1 MIPGLVHSAGAV
13 FPRAMDATN
22 PYAPPPMP
30 AVPATDDISRQLQ
43 GLQYPLTLSFK
54 ILALA
59 SQATVTDANGRVVLY
74 TKQRLL
80 KFKEHV
86 EIWTD
91 NSQGTRLAEIK
102 ANKVIDWSARYF
114 FTDARG
120 AQIGS
125 VGRRGWRSL
134 WKAHYEV
141 FNPGDSTTDFSI
153 HEENAWIKVADSIVG
168 DIPILGMFSGYFLH
182 PSYLASR
189 SSGAPAMRMTK
200 QPAFWEGRFK
210 IEKLADLTPR
220 EELNL
225 FLSFLMMML
234 LERRRG

>member
-1 MIPGLVHSAGAV
+1 ME
-13 FPRAMDATN
+13 ATN

-30 AVPATDDISRQLQ
+30 VVPATDDISRQLQ

-59 SQATVTDANGRVVLY
+59 SQATVTDPNGRTVLY

-91 NSQGTRLAEIK
+91 KSQGTRLAEIK

-114 FTDARG
+114 FTDAQG

-125 VGRRGWRSL
+125 VGRRGWRSI

-141 FNPGDSTTDFSI
+141 FNPGDNTTDFSI
-153 HEENAWIKVADSIVG
+153 NEENAWIKLADSIVG

-189 SSGAPAMRMTK
+189 SNGAPAMRMTK
-200 QPAFWEGRFK
+200 QPAFWEGRFQ
-210 IEKLADLTPR
+210 IEKSADLTPR

-225 FLSFLMMML
+225 FLSFLMLIL
-234 LERRRG
+234 LERKRG

>member
-1 MIPGLVHSAGAV
+1 MHDSA
-13 FPRAMDATN
+13 N
-22 PYAPPPMP
+22 PYAPPPLPVSP
-30 AVPATDDISRQLQ
+30 ASDDIARHLQ

-54 ILALA
+54 ILAFA
-59 SQATVTDANGRVVLY
+59 SQATVTDASGRTVLY
-74 TKQRLL
+74 TKQKLL

-91 NSQGTRLAEIK
+91 ANKATKLADIR

-114 FTDARG
+114 FTDAG
-120 AQIGS
+120 GTALGS

-141 FNPGDSTTDFSI
+141 FKPGDEAPDFSI
-153 HEENAWIKVADSIVG
+153 HEENPWTKVLDSIIG
-168 DIPILGMFSGYFLH
+168 DLPIIGMFSGYFLH

-189 SSGAPAMRMTK
+189 SDGSPAMRLTK
-200 QPAFWEGRFK
+200 QPAFWEGRFRVDR
-210 IEKLADLTPR
+210 EANLDPQ
-220 EELNL
+220 EELGL
-225 FLSFLMMML
+225 FLSFLMLIL